1 MVETDHPDE
10 LLRIR
15 EPVDTRFDMTAVV
28 YELERVGKSPVDH
41 IRESVCQRPSRRQAR
56 MPVVTNVA
64 GNRKLLAA
72 CLGVEVQ
79 SLPSAFRERWQ
90 KYIPCELVQE
100 AAWNEVVIEGDEL
113 DLSKLPIPLQF
124 AVDGGPYI
132 TAGQLSAR
140 DPVTGVDTTGFHRF
154 MLKGKNRLGVSLHS
168 RRRMYEFQR
177 RAEERG
183 EALPAAVTIGTH
195 PLHYMGSMVYA
206 YPPQVRKFE
215 IIGGLFGEP
224 YRVARCGVGE
234 LEVPA
239 GAEIVIEG
247 EILAETRE
255 PEGPFG
261 EFTGYASYRSTQ
273 HVFVARRVRMRR
285 DAIFQSVTSGMSK
298 DHILVSCI
306 TREGEILNALRRN
319 LPNVRAVHVPHTSC
333 GAFTAYIS
341 MKKIAD
347 GEPQTAIMATLGT
360 EFYTK
365 HVIVVDDDVDIF
377 DTNDVMW
384 AVATRVRPDKDIFF
398 IPGAKAAILDP
409 TSDPENFTGDED
421 GDRCHAPG
429 GPRFRRASRHPGG
442 SARAGARHA
451 GGGRRQHLMDSRIRA
466 AMPLAALLCLSSH
479 QLPHRALGLVDRGM
493 RIGVPA
499 GVGIG
504 DRHPAGPLAGALGD
518 LVGIVPSNSE
528 FAV

>member
-1 MVETDHPDE
+1 MPNTASNVDNQSLRSFLDMVATDHPDE

-15 EPVDTRFDMTAVV
+15 QPVSSRFDMTAIT
-28 YELERVGKSPVDH
+28 YELERVGKSPIIIFEKPLADG
-41 IRESVCQRPSRRQAR
+41 SGGANG

-64 GNRKLLAA
+64 ANRKLLAA
-72 CLGVEVQ
+72 CLGVAPQ
-79 SLPSAFRERWQ
+79 DLPTAFRERCQ
-90 KYIPCELVQE
+90 KYIPCELVKD
-100 AAWNEVVIEGDEL
+100 AAWNEVVIEGDDV
-113 DLSKLPIPLQF
+113 DLTKLPIPLQF
-124 AVDGGPYI
+124 SVDGGPYI

-140 DPVTGVDTTGFHRF
+140 DPVTGVDTTGFHRL
-154 MLKGKNRLGVSLHS
+154 MLKGKNRLGTSLHS

-183 EALPAAVTIGTH
+183 QSLPAAITIGTH

-206 YPPQVRKFE
+206 YPPQVRKLE

-255 PEGPFG
+255 PEGPFA

-273 HVFVARRVRMRR
+273 HVFVAHRVRMRR
-285 DAIFQSVTSGMSK
+285 DAMFQSVTAGMSK

-306 TREGEILNALRRN
+306 TREGEILNTLRRN

-341 MKKIAD
+341 MKKVSD

-384 AVATRVRPDKDIFF
+384 AIATRVRPDKDIFF

-409 TSDPENFTGDED
+409 TSDPETFTVTKVGIDATRPAGRDFAERLVISD
-421 GDRCHAPG
+421 DQ
-429 GPRFRRASRHPGG
+429 RAK
-442 SARAGARHA
+442 ARS
-451 GGGRRQHLMDSRIRA
+451 L
-466 AMPLAALLCLSSH
+466 LAA
-479 QLPHRALGLVDRGM
+479 
-493 RIGVPA
+493 A
-499 GVGIG
+499 GVSI
-504 DRHPAGPLAGALGD
+504 
-518 LVGIVPSNSE
+518 
-528 FAV
+528 